1 MRSRVEAYGKKIFSL
16 SLVFNSLISIVC
28 VVELLAGYYRAFP
41 YWTPFSPY
49 LFDGSLF
56 WIAILTAIVN
66 IYPTASIGRAIKTGR
81 LLFHHYVYG
90 LFIIALAV
98 LYIIAFTPI
107 LLFDLFTTN
116 TTNVAINA
124 GRFFI
129 LGGLALLLDDLPDVS
144 RKIEFALNWLKA
156 KAYKKR
162 KAIYWIHLLS
172 GIATLYLFFSVT
184 CWLMVNPQ
192 AINPANI
199 IFISTLLIT
208 SLTSIACTKAKKWL
222 NITPTN
228 KSPCGINHKD
238 K

>member
-41 YWTPFSPY
+41 HWIPFSPY
-49 LFDGSLF
+49 LFDGNLF
-56 WIAILTAIVN
+56 WIAILAAIVN
-66 IYPTASIGRAIKTGR
+66 IYPTSSIGRAIKTGR
-81 LLFHHYVYG
+81 FLFHHYVYG
-90 LFIIALAV
+90 LFIITLAV

-144 RKIEFALNWLKA
+144 QKIEMTLNWLKA

-162 KAIYWIHLLS
+162 KAIYWVQLLS
-172 GIATLYLFFSVT
+172 GITTLYLFFSVT
-184 CWLMVNPQ
+184 CWLIENPQ
-192 AINPANI
+192 TINPANI

-222 NITPTN
+222 DITPTDN
-228 KSPCGINHKD
+228 SMRG
-238 K
+238 